1 MPSGEFKRN
10 LLAAINELVNI
21 KPRSDESIKQFG
33 RKILALLM
41 RDCHL
46 NWVDI
51 LPLSR
56 KLTNSLD
63 VTSDE
68 RDAPGKI
75 KMTAKKAMLKLKY
88 GHVMAMTNKI
98 LMDMSGIKE
107 IVSREIC
114 SLFDLRPT
122 AALIAKE
129 GDVNIVLFIAITKG
143 HPHEDPRGYGKTTAI
158 VRYALQYRNS
168 RSDSDYVPY
177 VVCADARRPNA
188 FKKLKEL
195 SRGRVNG
202 YTPDKEEGAI
212 GGLDKAL
219 GSFKKGDHTALVIMD
234 VNARHL
240 DEIIQKLALM
250 GCDYS
255 IIVVLDGTVESK
267 EISHQIEICKKA
279 KLMNKLAFIITKMDL
294 HLGLGAIM
302 TAAKG
307 RYPIAMIGTGEAV
320 GDYIYEPDVESFLR
334 ECLSFDQTQISSD
347 AILQENAENSLS
359 SSKEAGEEIKW
370 DSPKIGSTKPA
381 AKPDKKRKRKRKNQ
395 LQRNKF

>member
-1 MPSGEFKRN
+1 MNTYSQFQPSIPALFNSPSIPHCLRLGAFAFNLIRGSKSIIRPIDLQFQPIPFINPFHVSKTPQTDQTPSPQIKLIPHPSHDIRGLDPDDASGIGGTVAADGGVERLFQLPADSVGDLLGMPSGEFKRN

-51 LPLSR
+51 LPLSG

-68 RDAPGKI
+68 
-75 KMTAKKAMLKLKY
+75 
-88 GHVMAMTNKI
+88 
-98 LMDMSGIKE
+98 SSIKE

-114 SLFDLRPT
+114 SMFDLRPT

-129 GDVNIVLFIAITKG
+129 GDVNIVLFIGITKG

-219 GSFKKGDHTALVIMD
+219 GSFKKGDHTTLVIMD

-250 GCDYS
+250 AGCL
-255 IIVVLDGTVESK
+255 II
-267 EISHQIEICKKA
+267 
-279 KLMNKLAFIITKMDL
+279 
-294 HLGLGAIM
+294 AI
-302 TAAKG
+302 
-307 RYPIAMIGTGEAV
+307 
-320 GDYIYEPDVESFLR
+320 
-334 ECLSFDQTQISSD
+334 
-347 AILQENAENSLS
+347 
-359 SSKEAGEEIKW
+359 
-370 DSPKIGSTKPA
+370 
-381 AKPDKKRKRKRKNQ
+381 
-395 LQRNKF
+395 